1 MKKFLQV
8 LLALLL
14 VVTSITAS
22 FGQEVNIQNGEAT
35 FKLRGGETM
44 TFDNLPA
51 GVNYKVTEDQLPGWV
66 LTSKTG
72 DVGKIQPNKTSV
84 ATFINKYSPNTVS
97 VTIEGKKLLD
107 GKPEGSFKFELLENG
122 EVIDTVDSVGGV
134 ISFNPIVYKSEGQH
148 TYTVKEVDNLDPE
161 IVYDTHTENVTVNVI
176 NENSALKAQV
186 TYDQDGLVF
195 NNERKTGSIK
205 VYKKVVGHD
214 TRENFKFELWD
225 GDKKIDTFTLKGGEY
240 RTITGLDTKKTYKI
254 KEVDI
259 PKCYVSYVYGKK
271 RPEIKKKYQYI
282 KDYEIP
288 GPRAITIPEKLF
300 NKLKNIIIGESQ
312 EKPNEWNI
320 ADVAVPDVDGLDPNI
335 LDYYRKNPAE
345 IEIKPKADITD
356 EIVFIN
362 IFQCGG
368 EINLVLNK
376 ELLGLDLKGG
386 EFQFELAM
394 ELKNDYRAQRLQIKS
409 NNKDGTI
416 IFDPIK
422 ISDLPGF
429 LKDPSQNPNPYVKLY
444 IREVIPENAKVK
456 NEFMETSGHS
466 LDRYEWKRNIIDT
479 FNNKMTFDD
488 QLKSIIIEKKV
499 VDDKPKYEVKYEDRY
514 KSVFPTD
521 PNEQP
526 TAEPVKDDLTFH
538 NKYQGQK
545 LKFKKEVVGTTKDD
559 TFQFVMKV
567 YNENGEEVEMK
578 TEVEH
583 LGKKSIIETNK
594 LFEVDDKG
602 DYIVKS
608 IPENY
613 TVEIAEKE
621 KPGYTID
628 KESSVFKGQVR
639 ADNIPELKIVN
650 KYFQSKSVTFTARKK
665 LHGADLKD
673 YSFEYYLLN
682 EEGSIIDRAVND
694 QNGIIKFSPITYDQN
709 DIGKEFNYQIVEVN
723 NKIDNIVYD
732 TKIYKMKVKIEDS
745 EKGMV
750 LKQTTDIN
758 PIEDPDGQMVFN
770 NYYINLPLTGK
781 GGILLGTVTSSII
794 IAVSLY
800 YWRKKRK
807 DGENN
812 D

>member
-22 FGQEVNIQNGEAT
+22 FGQNVNVQNGEAT
-35 FKLRGGETM
+35 FKLRGGESI

-122 EVIDTVDSVGGV
+122 EVIEIVESQGGV
-134 ISFNPIVYKSEGQH
+134 FSFSPIVYKNEGQH
-148 TYTVKEVDNLDPE
+148 TYTVREVDNLDPE

-176 NENSALKAQV
+176 NENSTLKAQV

-205 VYKKVVGHD
+205 VYKKVVGYD
-214 TRENFKFELWD
+214 TKENFKFELWD
-225 GDKKIDTFTLKGGEY
+225 GDKKVDTFTLKGGEY

-254 KEVDI
+254 KEVDT

-271 RPEIKKKYQYI
+271 RPDIKSRYEYI
-282 KDYEIP
+282 LDAEHP
-288 GPRAITIPEKLF
+288 TTRATTIPERLF
-300 NKLKNIIIGESQ
+300 NKLKNIIIGQPE
-312 EKPNEWNI
+312 ETPELPLDNPNNI
-320 ADVAVPDVDGLDPNI
+320 RQSIGEFDPNI

-345 IEIKPKADITD
+345 IDIKPKADTSTD
-356 EIVFIN
+356 VTFIN
-362 IFQCGG
+362 VYQCGG
-368 EINLVLNK
+368 EINLTLNK
-376 ELLGLDLKGG
+376 ELLGLDLKEGD
-386 EFQFELAM
+386 FQFELTM
-394 ELKNDYRAQRLQIKS
+394 VPSGKYKAQRLQIKS
-409 NNKDGTI
+409 NNKDGSI
-416 IFDPIK
+416 VFDPIK
-422 ISDLPGF
+422 VSDLPGF
-429 LKDPSQNPNPYVKLY
+429 LGTLNGNDNSSVTLYVS
-444 IREVIPENAKVK
+444 EVRPEND
-456 NEFMETSGHS
+456 N
-466 LDRYEWKRNIIDT
+466 
-479 FNNKMTFDD
+479 FNNKMTFDG
-488 QLKSIIIEKKV
+488 QRKVITIEKTI
-499 VDDKPKYEVKYEDRY
+499 VDGKPKYTVNH
-514 KSVFPTD
+514 TG
-521 PNEQP
+521 Q
-526 TAEPVKDDLTFH
+526 DDLTFH

-545 LKFKKEVVGTTKDD
+545 LKFKKEVVGTTKED

-594 LFEVDDKG
+594 PFDVDAKG
-602 DYIVKS
+602 DYIVQS

-621 KPGYTID
+621 KQGYTID

-639 ADNIPELKIVN
+639 ADNVPELKIVN
-650 KYFQSKSVTFTARKK
+650 NYFQSKSITFTARKK

-682 EEGSIIDRAVND
+682 EDGSIIDRAVND
-694 QNGIIKFSPITYDQN
+694 QDGIIKFSPITYNQN

-732 TKIYKMKVKIEDS
+732 TKVYKMKVEVKDS
-745 EKGMV
+745 ENGMI
-750 LKQTTDIN
+750 LKQTSDIN
-758 PIEDPDGQMVFN
+758 MVEDPDGQMVFN
-770 NYYINLPLTGK
+770 NYYMDIPLTGRN
-781 GGILLGTVTSSII
+781 GITIGLAIGSLLVL
-794 IAVSLY
+794 VSLY
-800 YWRKKRK
+800 YLKRRK
-807 DGENN
+807 
-812 D
+812 

>member
-1 MKKFLQV
+1 MKKFLQI

-22 FGQEVNIQNGEAT
+22 FGQEITIQNGEAT

-122 EVIDTVDSVGGV
+122 EVIDTVESQGGV
-134 ISFNPIVYKSEGQH
+134 FSFNPIVYKSEGQH
-148 TYTVKEVDNLDPE
+148 TYTVREVDNLDPE

-176 NENSALKAQV
+176 NENSTLKAQV

-240 RTITGLDTKKTYKI
+240 RTITGLDTRKTYKI

-271 RPEIKKKYQYI
+271 IPEIKTKYEYH
-282 KDYEIP
+282 YEHP
-288 GPRAITIPEKLF
+288 GPSAITIPKRLF
-300 NKLKNIIIGESQ
+300 NRLKNIIIGQPE
-312 EKPNEWNI
+312 ETPELPWDHPDNI
-320 ADVAVPDVDGLDPNI
+320 TNYVYQFDPNI

-345 IEIKPKADITD
+345 IDIKPKADTTTS
-356 EIVFIN
+356 VTFIN
-362 IFQCGG
+362 VFQCGG
-368 EINLVLNK
+368 EVNIALK
-376 ELLGLDLKGG
+376 KDLLGLDLKEGD
-386 EFQFELAM
+386 FQFELVMVPA
-394 ELKNDYRAQRLQIKS
+394 EAYRPQRLQIKS
-409 NNKDGTI
+409 NNKDGSI
-416 IFDPIK
+416 VFDPIK
-422 ISDLPGF
+422 IADLPGF
-429 LKDPSQNPNPYVKLY
+429 LDKFTGNQNSSVTLYVQ
-444 IREVIPENAKVK
+444 EVRPENAKTEYLYSVNVGMGFDK
-456 NEFMETSGHS
+456 H
-466 LDRYEWKRNIIDT
+466 EWKKADVDN
-479 FNNKMTFDD
+479 FNGKMTFDG
-488 QLKSIIIEKKV
+488 QLKRIRIDKTV
-499 VDDKPKYEVKYEDRY
+499 VDGKPKYTVNYLDRE
-514 KSVFPTD
+514 KEIPSTD
-521 PNEQP
+521 PNIPWSTFEN
-526 TAEPVKDDLTFH
+526 VKDDLTFH
-538 NKYQGQK
+538 NKYQGRK
-545 LKFKKEVVGTTKDD
+545 IKFKKEVVGTTKED
-559 TFQFVMKV
+559 TFQFVMKI

-594 LFEVDDKG
+594 PFEVDDKG
-602 DYIVKS
+602 DYIVQS

-639 ADNIPELKIVN
+639 ADNTPELKIVN

-665 LHGADLKD
+665 LHGANLKD

-694 QNGIIKFSPITYDQN
+694 QDGIIKFSPITYDQN

-723 NKIDNIVYD
+723 NKVDNIVYD
-732 TKIYKMKVKIEDS
+732 TKIYKMKVEVKDS
-745 EKGMV
+745 ENGMV
-750 LKQTTDIN
+750 LKQTNDMNLIT
-758 PIEDPDGQMVFN
+758 DPDGQMVFN
-770 NYYINLPLTGK
+770 NYYIDLPLTGQ
-781 GGILLGTVTSSII
+781 GGILLGTVTGSVII
-794 IAVSLY
+794 TISLY
-800 YWRKKRK
+800 YWRKRRK
-807 DGENN
+807 SGENN

>member
-22 FGQEVNIQNGEAT
+22 FGQEVTIQNGEAT
-35 FKLRGGETM
+35 FKLRGGETI
-44 TFDNLPA
+44 TFGNLPA

-122 EVIDTVDSVGGV
+122 EVIDLVESQGGV
-134 ISFNPIVYKSEGQH
+134 FSFSPIVYKSEGQH
-148 TYTVKEVDNLDPE
+148 TYTVREVDNLDPE
-161 IVYDTHTENVTVNVI
+161 IVYDTHTENITVNVI
-176 NENSALKAQV
+176 NENSTLKAQV

-195 NNERKTGSIK
+195 NNKRKTGSIK
-205 VYKKVVGHD
+205 VYKRVVGHD

-259 PKCYVSYVYGKK
+259 PKCYVSYVHGKK
-271 RPEIKKKYQYI
+271 IPEIKTKYEYH
-282 KDYEIP
+282 YEHP
-288 GPRAITIPEKLF
+288 GPSAITIPERLF
-300 NKLKNIIIGESQ
+300 NKLKNIIIGQPE
-312 EKPNEWNI
+312 EIPELPWDHPDNI
-320 ADVAVPDVDGLDPNI
+320 SYQVYQFDPNI

-345 IEIKPKADITD
+345 TDIKPKADTTTN
-356 EIVFIN
+356 VTFVN
-362 IFQCGG
+362 VYQCGG
-368 EINLVLNK
+368 EINLTLNK

-394 ELKNDYRAQRLQIKS
+394 ELKGNYKAQRLQVKS
-409 NNKDGTI
+409 NNKDGSI
-416 IFDPIK
+416 VFDPIK
-422 ISDLPGF
+422 IADLPGF
-429 LKDPSQNPNPYVKLY
+429 LDNFNGNDTSRVILYVS
-444 IREVIPENAKVK
+444 EVRPEND
-456 NEFMETSGHS
+456 N
-466 LDRYEWKRNIIDT
+466 
-479 FNNKMTFDD
+479 FNNKMTFDG
-488 QLKSIIIEKKV
+488 QRKVITIEKTI
-499 VDDKPKYEVKYEDRY
+499 VDGKPKYTVNH
-514 KSVFPTD
+514 TG
-521 PNEQP
+521 Q
-526 TAEPVKDDLTFH
+526 DDLTFH

-545 LKFKKEVVGTTKDD
+545 LKFKKEVVGTTKED

-594 LFEVDDKG
+594 PFDVDAKG
-602 DYIVKS
+602 DYIVQS

-621 KPGYTID
+621 KQGYTID
-628 KESSVFKGQVR
+628 KENSVFKGQVR
-639 ADNIPELKIVN
+639 ADNVPELKIVN
-650 KYFQSKSVTFTARKK
+650 NYFQSKSITFTARKK
-665 LHGADLKD
+665 LHGANLED

-682 EEGSIIDRAVND
+682 EDGSIIDRAVND
-694 QNGIIKFSPITYDQN
+694 KDGIIKFSPITYNQN

-723 NKIDNIVYD
+723 NKIENIVYD
-732 TKIYKMKVKIEDS
+732 TKVYKMKVEVKDS
-745 EKGMV
+745 ENGMI
-750 LKQTTDIN
+750 LKQTSDIN
-758 PIEDPDGQMVFN
+758 MVEDPDGQMVFN
-770 NYYINLPLTGK
+770 NYYMDIPLTGRN
-781 GGILLGTVTSSII
+781 GITIGLAIGSLLVLVSI
-794 IAVSLY
+794 Y
-800 YWRKKRK
+800 YLKRRK
-807 DGENN
+807 
-812 D
+812 

>member
-22 FGQEVNIQNGEAT
+22 FGQEINIQNGEAT

-72 DVGKIQPNKTSV
+72 DVGKIQPNKTSI

-122 EVIDTVDSVGGV
+122 EVIDKVESQGGV
-134 ISFNPIVYKSEGQH
+134 FSFNPIVYQSEGNH
-148 TYTVKEVDNLDPE
+148 TYTVREVDNLDPE
-161 IVYDTHTENVTVNVI
+161 IVYDTHTENVTVNVV
-176 NENSALKAQV
+176 NENSVLKAQV

-195 NNERKTGSIK
+195 NNQRKTGSIK
-205 VYKKVVGHD
+205 VYKRVVGYN
-214 TRENFKFELWD
+214 TGENFKFELWD
-225 GDKKIDTFTLKGGEY
+225 GDNKIDTFTLKGGEY

-259 PKCYVSYVYGKK
+259 PKCYVSYVYGKG
-271 RPEIKKKYQYI
+271 RPDIKSRYEYI
-282 KDYEIP
+282 SNAEHPIS
-288 GPRAITIPEKLF
+288 RAATIPEKLI
-300 NKLKNIIIGESQ
+300 NKLKNIIIGQPE
-312 EKPNEWNI
+312 ETPELPLDNPNNI
-320 ADVAVPDVDGLDPNI
+320 RQSIGEFDPNI

-345 IEIKPKADITD
+345 IDIKPKADTSTD
-356 EIVFIN
+356 VTFIN
-362 IFQCGG
+362 VYQCGG
-368 EINLVLNK
+368 EINLTLNK

-394 ELKNDYRAQRLQIKS
+394 ELKGDYKAQRLQVKS
-409 NNKDGTI
+409 NNKDGSI
-416 IFDPIK
+416 VFDPIK
-422 ISDLPGF
+422 IADLPGF
-429 LKDPSQNPNPYVKLY
+429 LDNFNGNDNSNVTLYVS
-444 IREVIPENAKVK
+444 EVRPEND
-456 NEFMETSGHS
+456 N
-466 LDRYEWKRNIIDT
+466 
-479 FNNKMTFDD
+479 FNNKMTFDG
-488 QLKSIIIEKKV
+488 QRKVITIEKTI
-499 VDDKPKYEVKYEDRY
+499 VDGKPKYTVNH
-514 KSVFPTD
+514 TG
-521 PNEQP
+521 Q
-526 TAEPVKDDLTFH
+526 DDLTFH

-545 LKFKKEVVGTTKDD
+545 LKFKKEVVGTTKED

-594 LFEVDDKG
+594 PFNVDAKG
-602 DYIVKS
+602 DYIVQS

-621 KPGYTID
+621 KQGYTID
-628 KESSVFKGQVR
+628 KENSVFKGQVR
-639 ADNIPELKIVN
+639 ADNVPELKIVN
-650 KYFQSKSVTFTARKK
+650 NYFQSKSITFTARKK

-682 EEGSIIDRAVND
+682 EDGSIIDRAVND
-694 QNGIIKFSPITYDQN
+694 KDGIIKFSPITYNQN

-732 TKIYKMKVKIEDS
+732 TKVYKMKVEVKDS
-745 EKGMV
+745 ENGMI
-750 LKQTTDIN
+750 LKQTSDIN
-758 PIEDPDGQMVFN
+758 MVEDPDGQMVFN
-770 NYYINLPLTGK
+770 NYYMDIPLTGRN
-781 GGILLGTVTSSII
+781 GIAIGLAIGSLLVL
-794 IAVSLY
+794 VSLY
-800 YWRKKRK
+800 YLKRRK
-807 DGENN
+807 
-812 D
+812 

>member
-22 FGQEVNIQNGEAT
+22 FGQNVNIQNGEAT
-35 FKLRGGETM
+35 FKLRGGESI

-122 EVIDTVDSVGGV
+122 EVIDKVESQGGAF
-134 ISFNPIVYKSEGQH
+134 SFSPIVYKSEGQH
-148 TYTVKEVDNLDPE
+148 TYTVREVDNLDPE
-161 IVYDTHTENVTVNVI
+161 IVYDTHIENVTVNVI
-176 NENSALKAQV
+176 NENSTLKAQV

-205 VYKKVVGHD
+205 VYKRVVGYN
-214 TRENFKFELWD
+214 TGENFKFELWD
-225 GDKKIDTFTLKGGEY
+225 GDKKVDTFTLKGGEY

-259 PKCYVSYVYGKK
+259 PKCYASYVYGKG
-271 RPEIKKKYQYI
+271 RPDIKSRYEYI
-282 KDYEIP
+282 LDAEHP
-288 GPRAITIPEKLF
+288 TTRAATIPERLF
-300 NKLKNIIIGESQ
+300 NKLKNIIIGQPE
-312 EKPNEWNI
+312 ETPELPLDNPNNI
-320 ADVAVPDVDGLDPNI
+320 RQSVSEFDPNI

-345 IEIKPKADITD
+345 IDIKPKADTSTD
-356 EIVFIN
+356 VTFIN
-362 IFQCGG
+362 VYQCGG
-368 EINLVLNK
+368 EINLTLNK

-394 ELKNDYRAQRLQIKS
+394 ELKGNYKAQRLQVKS
-409 NNKDGTI
+409 NNKDGSI
-416 IFDPIK
+416 VFDPIK
-422 ISDLPGF
+422 IADLPGF
-429 LKDPSQNPNPYVKLY
+429 LDNFNGNDTSRVILYVS
-444 IREVIPENAKVK
+444 EVRPEND
-456 NEFMETSGHS
+456 N
-466 LDRYEWKRNIIDT
+466 
-479 FNNKMTFDD
+479 FNNKMTFDG
-488 QLKSIIIEKKV
+488 QRKVITIEKTIA
-499 VDDKPKYEVKYEDRY
+499 DGKPKYTVNH
-514 KSVFPTD
+514 TG
-521 PNEQP
+521 Q
-526 TAEPVKDDLTFH
+526 DDLTFH

-545 LKFKKEVVGTTKDD
+545 LKFKKEVVGTTKED

-567 YNENGEEVEMK
+567 YNEKGEEVEMK

-594 LFEVDDKG
+594 PFDVDAKG
-602 DYIVKS
+602 DYIVQS

-621 KPGYTID
+621 KQGYTID
-628 KESSVFKGQVR
+628 KENSVFKGQVR
-639 ADNIPELKIVN
+639 ADNVPELKIVN
-650 KYFQSKSVTFTARKK
+650 NYFQSKSITFTARKK
-665 LHGADLKD
+665 LHGANLED

-682 EEGSIIDRAVND
+682 EDGSIIDRAVND
-694 QNGIIKFSPITYDQN
+694 KDGIIKFSPITYNQN

-723 NKIDNIVYD
+723 NKIENIVYD
-732 TKIYKMKVKIEDS
+732 TKVYKMKVEVKDS
-745 EKGMV
+745 ENGMI
-750 LKQTTDIN
+750 LKQTSDIN
-758 PIEDPDGQMVFN
+758 MVEDPDGQMVFN
-770 NYYINLPLTGK
+770 NYYMDIPLTGRN
-781 GGILLGTVTSSII
+781 GITIGLAIGSLLVLVSI
-794 IAVSLY
+794 Y
-800 YWRKKRK
+800 YLKRRK
-807 DGENN
+807 
-812 D
+812 

>member
-35 FKLRGGETM
+35 FKLRGGETI

-72 DVGKIQPNKTSV
+72 DVGKIQPNKTSI

-122 EVIDTVDSVGGV
+122 EVIDTVESQGGAF
-134 ISFNPIVYKSEGQH
+134 SFSPIVYKNEGRH
-148 TYTVKEVDNLDPE
+148 TYTVREVDNLDPE
-161 IVYDTHTENVTVNVI
+161 IVYDTHTENVTVNVV
-176 NENSALKAQV
+176 NENSTLKAQV

-205 VYKKVVGHD
+205 VYKRVVGHD

-225 GDKKIDTFTLKGGEY
+225 GDKKVDTFTLKGGEY

-259 PKCYVSYVYGKK
+259 PKCYVSYVYGKG
-271 RPEIKKKYQYI
+271 RPDIKSRYEYI
-282 KDYEIP
+282 LDAEHP
-288 GPRAITIPEKLF
+288 TTRAATIPERLF
-300 NKLKNIIIGESQ
+300 NKLKNIIIGQPE
-312 EKPNEWNI
+312 ETPELPLDNPNNI
-320 ADVAVPDVDGLDPNI
+320 RQSVSEFDPNI

-345 IEIKPKADITD
+345 IDIKPKADTSTD
-356 EIVFIN
+356 VTFIN
-362 IFQCGG
+362 VYQCGG
-368 EINLVLNK
+368 EINLTLNK

-394 ELKNDYRAQRLQIKS
+394 KLKGNYKAQRLQVKS
-409 NNKDGTI
+409 NNKDGSI
-416 IFDPIK
+416 VFNPIK
-422 ISDLPGF
+422 IADLPGF
-429 LKDPSQNPNPYVKLY
+429 LDNFNGNDTSRVILYVS
-444 IREVIPENAKVK
+444 EVRPEND
-456 NEFMETSGHS
+456 N
-466 LDRYEWKRNIIDT
+466 
-479 FNNKMTFDD
+479 FNNKMTFDG
-488 QLKSIIIEKKV
+488 QRKVITIEKTI
-499 VDDKPKYEVKYEDRY
+499 VDGKPKYTVNH
-514 KSVFPTD
+514 TG
-521 PNEQP
+521 Q
-526 TAEPVKDDLTFH
+526 DDLTFH
-538 NKYQGQK
+538 NRYQGQK
-545 LKFKKEVVGTTKDD
+545 LKFKKEVVGTTKED

-594 LFEVDDKG
+594 PFDVDAKG
-602 DYIVKS
+602 DYIVQS

-621 KPGYTID
+621 KQGYTID
-628 KESSVFKGQVR
+628 KENSVFKGQVR
-639 ADNIPELKIVN
+639 ADNVPELKIVN
-650 KYFQSKSVTFTARKK
+650 NYFQSKSITFTARKK
-665 LHGADLKD
+665 LHGANLED

-682 EEGSIIDRAVND
+682 EDGSIIDRAVND
-694 QNGIIKFSPITYDQN
+694 KDGIIKFSPITYNQN

-723 NKIDNIVYD
+723 NKIENIVYD
-732 TKIYKMKVKIEDS
+732 TKVYKMKVEVKDS
-745 EKGMV
+745 ENGMI
-750 LKQTTDIN
+750 LKQTSDIN
-758 PIEDPDGQMVFN
+758 MVEDPDGQMVFN
-770 NYYINLPLTGK
+770 NYCMDIPLTGRN
-781 GGILLGTVTSSII
+781 GITIGLAIGSLLVLVSI
-794 IAVSLY
+794 Y
-800 YWRKKRK
+800 YLKRRK
-807 DGENN
+807 
-812 D
+812 

>member
-22 FGQEVNIQNGEAT
+22 FGQEVTIQNGEAT

-122 EVIDTVDSVGGV
+122 EVIDIVESQGGAF
-134 ISFNPIVYKSEGQH
+134 SFSPIVYKNEGRH

-161 IVYDTHTENVTVNVI
+161 IVYDTHTENITVNVV

-225 GDKKIDTFTLKGGEY
+225 GDKKVDTFTLKGGEY

-254 KEVDI
+254 KEVDT

-271 RPEIKKKYQYI
+271 RPDIKSRYEYI
-282 KDYEIP
+282 LDAEHP
-288 GPRAITIPEKLF
+288 TTRAATIPERLF
-300 NKLKNIIIGESQ
+300 NKLKNIIIGQPE
-312 EKPNEWNI
+312 ETPELPLDNPNNI
-320 ADVAVPDVDGLDPNI
+320 RQSIGEFDPNI

-345 IEIKPKADITD
+345 IDIKPKADTSTD
-356 EIVFIN
+356 VTFIN
-362 IFQCGG
+362 VYQCGG
-368 EINLVLNK
+368 EINLTLNK
-376 ELLGLDLKGG
+376 ELLGLDLKEGD
-386 EFQFELAM
+386 FQFELTM
-394 ELKNDYRAQRLQIKS
+394 VPSGKYKAQRLQIKS
-409 NNKDGTI
+409 NNKDGSI
-416 IFDPIK
+416 VFDPIK
-422 ISDLPGF
+422 VSDLPGF
-429 LKDPSQNPNPYVKLY
+429 LGTLNGNDNSSVTLYVS
-444 IREVIPENAKVK
+444 EVRPEND
-456 NEFMETSGHS
+456 N
-466 LDRYEWKRNIIDT
+466 
-479 FNNKMTFDD
+479 FNNKMTFDG
-488 QLKSIIIEKKV
+488 QRKVITIEKTI
-499 VDDKPKYEVKYEDRY
+499 VDGKPKYTVNH
-514 KSVFPTD
+514 TG
-521 PNEQP
+521 Q
-526 TAEPVKDDLTFH
+526 DDLTFH

-545 LKFKKEVVGTTKDD
+545 LKFKKEVVGTTKED

-594 LFEVDDKG
+594 PFDVDAKG
-602 DYIVKS
+602 DYIVQS

-621 KPGYTID
+621 KQGYTID

-639 ADNIPELKIVN
+639 ADNVPELKIVN
-650 KYFQSKSVTFTARKK
+650 NYFQSKSITFTARKK

-682 EEGSIIDRAVND
+682 EDGSIIDRAVND
-694 QNGIIKFSPITYDQN
+694 QDGIIKFSPITYNQN

-732 TKIYKMKVKIEDS
+732 TKVYKMKVEVKDS
-745 EKGMV
+745 ENGMI
-750 LKQTTDIN
+750 LKQTSDIN
-758 PIEDPDGQMVFN
+758 MVEDPDGQMVFN
-770 NYYINLPLTGK
+770 NYYMDIPLTGRN
-781 GGILLGTVTSSII
+781 GITIGLAIGSLLVL
-794 IAVSLY
+794 VSLY
-800 YWRKKRK
+800 YLKRRK
-807 DGENN
+807 
-812 D
+812 

>member
-22 FGQEVNIQNGEAT
+22 FGQEVTIQNGEAT

-72 DVGKIQPNKTSV
+72 DVGKIQPNKTSI

-122 EVIDTVDSVGGV
+122 EVIEIVESQGGV
-134 ISFNPIVYKSEGQH
+134 FSFSPILYKSEGQH
-148 TYTVKEVDNLDPE
+148 TYTVREVDNLDPE
-161 IVYDTHTENVTVNVI
+161 IVYDTHTENVTVNVV
-176 NENSALKAQV
+176 NENSILKAQV

-214 TRENFKFELWD
+214 TKENFKFELWD
-225 GDKKIDTFTLKGGEY
+225 GDKKIDTFTLKGNEY

-271 RPEIKKKYQYI
+271 RPDIKSRYEYI
-282 KDYEIP
+282 LDAEHP
-288 GPRAITIPEKLF
+288 TTRAATIPERLF
-300 NKLKNIIIGESQ
+300 NKLKNIIIGQPE
-312 EKPNEWNI
+312 ETPELPLDNPNNI
-320 ADVAVPDVDGLDPNI
+320 RQSIGEFDPNI

-345 IEIKPKADITD
+345 IDIKPKADTSTD
-356 EIVFIN
+356 VTFIN
-362 IFQCGG
+362 VYQCGG
-368 EINLVLNK
+368 EINLTLNK
-376 ELLGLDLKGG
+376 ELLGLDLKEGD
-386 EFQFELAM
+386 FQFELTM
-394 ELKNDYRAQRLQIKS
+394 VPSGKYKAQRLQIKS
-409 NNKDGTI
+409 NNKDGSI
-416 IFDPIK
+416 VFDPIK
-422 ISDLPGF
+422 VSDLPCF
-429 LKDPSQNPNPYVKLY
+429 LGTLNGNNNSSVTLYVS
-444 IREVIPENAKVK
+444 EVRPEND
-456 NEFMETSGHS
+456 N
-466 LDRYEWKRNIIDT
+466 
-479 FNNKMTFDD
+479 FNNKMTFDG
-488 QLKSIIIEKKV
+488 QRKVITIEKTI
-499 VDDKPKYEVKYEDRY
+499 VDGKPKYTVNH
-514 KSVFPTD
+514 TG
-521 PNEQP
+521 Q
-526 TAEPVKDDLTFH
+526 DDLTFH

-545 LKFKKEVVGTTKDD
+545 LKFKKEVVGTTKKD

-594 LFEVDDKG
+594 PFDVDAKG
-602 DYIVKS
+602 DYIVQS

-621 KPGYTID
+621 KQGYTID
-628 KESSVFKGQVR
+628 KENSVFKGQVR
-639 ADNIPELKIVN
+639 ADNVPELKIVN
-650 KYFQSKSVTFTARKK
+650 KYFQSKSITFTARKK

-682 EEGSIIDRAVND
+682 EDGSIIDRAVND
-694 QNGIIKFSPITYDQN
+694 KDGIIKFSPITYNQN

-732 TKIYKMKVKIEDS
+732 TKVYKMKVEVKDS
-745 EKGMV
+745 ENGMI
-750 LKQTTDIN
+750 LKQTSDIN
-758 PIEDPDGQMVFN
+758 MVEDPDGQMVFN
-770 NYYINLPLTGK
+770 NYYMDIPLTGRN
-781 GGILLGTVTSSII
+781 GITIGLAIGSLLVL
-794 IAVSLY
+794 VSLY
-800 YWRKKRK
+800 YLKRRK
-807 DGENN
+807 
-812 D
+812 

>member
-22 FGQEVNIQNGEAT
+22 FGQNVNVQNGEAT
-35 FKLRGGETM
+35 FKLRGGESI

-122 EVIDTVDSVGGV
+122 EVIEIVESQGGV
-134 ISFNPIVYKSEGQH
+134 FSFSPIVYKNEGQH
-148 TYTVKEVDNLDPE
+148 TYTVREVDNLDPE

-176 NENSALKAQV
+176 NENSTLKAQV

-205 VYKKVVGHD
+205 VYKKVVGYD
-214 TRENFKFELWD
+214 TKENFKFELWD
-225 GDKKIDTFTLKGGEY
+225 GDKKVDTFTLKGGEY

-271 RPEIKKKYQYI
+271 RPDIKSRYEYI
-282 KDYEIP
+282 LDAEHP
-288 GPRAITIPEKLF
+288 TTRAATIPERLF
-300 NKLKNIIIGESQ
+300 NKLKNIIIGQPEETPELPLDNPS
-312 EKPNEWNI
+312 NI
-320 ADVAVPDVDGLDPNI
+320 RQSIGEFDPNI

-345 IEIKPKADITD
+345 IDIKPKADTSTD
-356 EIVFIN
+356 VTFIN
-362 IFQCGG
+362 VYQCGG
-368 EINLVLNK
+368 EINLTLNK
-376 ELLGLDLKGG
+376 ELLGLDLKEGD
-386 EFQFELAM
+386 FQFELTM
-394 ELKNDYRAQRLQIKS
+394 VPSGKYKAQRLQIKS
-409 NNKDGTI
+409 NNKDGSI
-416 IFDPIK
+416 VFDPIK
-422 ISDLPGF
+422 VSDLPGF
-429 LKDPSQNPNPYVKLY
+429 LGTLNGNDNSSVTLYVS
-444 IREVIPENAKVK
+444 EVRPEND
-456 NEFMETSGHS
+456 N
-466 LDRYEWKRNIIDT
+466 
-479 FNNKMTFDD
+479 FNNKMTFDG
-488 QLKSIIIEKKV
+488 QRKAITIEKTI
-499 VDDKPKYEVKYEDRY
+499 VDGKPKYTVNHT
-514 KSVFPTD
+514 S
-521 PNEQP
+521 Q
-526 TAEPVKDDLTFH
+526 DDLTFH

-545 LKFKKEVVGTTKDD
+545 LKFKKEVVGTTKED

-594 LFEVDDKG
+594 PFDVDTKG
-602 DYIVKS
+602 DYIVQS

-621 KPGYTID
+621 KQGYTID

-682 EEGSIIDRAVND
+682 EDGSIIDRAVND
-694 QNGIIKFSPITYDQN
+694 QDGIIKFSPITYNQN

-732 TKIYKMKVKIEDS
+732 TKVYKMKVEVKDS
-745 EKGMV
+745 ENGMI
-750 LKQTTDIN
+750 LKQTSDIN
-758 PIEDPDGQMVFN
+758 IVEDPDGQMLFN
-770 NYYINLPLTGK
+770 NYYMDIPLTGRN
-781 GGILLGTVTSSII
+781 GITIGLAIGSLLVL
-794 IAVSLY
+794 VSLY
-800 YWRKKRK
+800 YLKRRK
-807 DGENN
+807 
-812 D
+812 

>member
-8 LLALLL
+8 LLTLLL

-22 FGQEVNIQNGEAT
+22 FGQEVTIQNGEAT

-51 GVNYKVTEDQLPGWV
+51 GVNYKVTEDQLPGWT

-122 EVIDTVDSVGGV
+122 EVIDLVESQGGV
-134 ISFNPIVYKSEGQH
+134 FSFSPIVYKSEGQH
-148 TYTVKEVDNLDPE
+148 TYTVREVDNLDPE

-176 NENSALKAQV
+176 NENSTLKAQV

-195 NNERKTGSIK
+195 NNERKTGIIK
-205 VYKKVVGHD
+205 VYKRVVGYN
-214 TRENFKFELWD
+214 TGENFKFELWD
-225 GDKKIDTFTLKGGEY
+225 GDKKVDTFTLKGGEY

-271 RPEIKKKYQYI
+271 RPDIKSRYEYI
-282 KDYEIP
+282 SNAEHP
-288 GPRAITIPEKLF
+288 TSRAATIPEKLF
-300 NKLKNIIIGESQ
+300 NKLKNIIIGQPE
-312 EKPNEWNI
+312 ETPELPLDNPNNI
-320 ADVAVPDVDGLDPNI
+320 RQSIGEFDPNI

-345 IEIKPKADITD
+345 IDIKPKDDTSTD
-356 EIVFIN
+356 VTFIN
-362 IFQCGG
+362 VYQCGG
-368 EINLVLNK
+368 EINLTLNK

-394 ELKNDYRAQRLQIKS
+394 ELKGDYKAQRLQVKS
-409 NNKDGTI
+409 NNKDGSI
-416 IFDPIK
+416 VFDPIK
-422 ISDLPGF
+422 IADLPGF
-429 LKDPSQNPNPYVKLY
+429 LDNFNGNDNSNVTLYVS
-444 IREVIPENAKVK
+444 EVRPEND
-456 NEFMETSGHS
+456 N
-466 LDRYEWKRNIIDT
+466 
-479 FNNKMTFDD
+479 FNNKMTFDG
-488 QLKSIIIEKKV
+488 QRKVITIEKTI
-499 VDDKPKYEVKYEDRY
+499 VDGKPKYTVNH
-514 KSVFPTD
+514 TG
-521 PNEQP
+521 Q
-526 TAEPVKDDLTFH
+526 DDLTFH
-538 NKYQGQK
+538 NRYQGQK
-545 LKFKKEVVGTTKDD
+545 LKFKKEVVGTTKED

-594 LFEVDDKG
+594 PFDVDAKG
-602 DYIVKS
+602 DYIVQS

-621 KPGYTID
+621 KQGYTID

-650 KYFQSKSVTFTARKK
+650 NYFQSKSITFSARKK

-682 EEGSIIDRAVND
+682 EDGSIIDRAVND
-694 QNGIIKFSPITYDQN
+694 KDGIIKFSPITYNQN

-732 TKIYKMKVKIEDS
+732 TKVYKMKVEVKDS
-745 EKGMV
+745 ENGMI

-758 PIEDPDGQMVFN
+758 PIEDLDGQMVFN

-781 GGILLGTVTSSII
+781 GGILLGTVTGCII

-800 YWRKKRK
+800 YWRKRRK
-807 DGENN
+807 GGENN

>member
-148 TYTVKEVDNLDPE
+148 TYTVREVDNLDPE

-176 NENSALKAQV
+176 NENSTLKAQV

-225 GDKKIDTFTLKGGEY
+225 GDKKIDTFTLKGDEY

-259 PKCYVSYVYGKK
+259 PKCYVSYVHGKK
-271 RPEIKKKYQYI
+271 IPEIKTR
-282 KDYEIP
+282 YEYHYEHP
-288 GPRAITIPEKLF
+288 GPSAITIPERLF
-300 NKLKNIIIGESQ
+300 NRLKNIIIGQPE
-312 EKPNEWNI
+312 ETPELPWDHPDNI
-320 ADVAVPDVDGLDPNI
+320 INYVYQFDPNI

-345 IEIKPKADITD
+345 IDIKPKADTTTSIT
-356 EIVFIN
+356 FIN
-362 IFQCGG
+362 VFQCGG
-368 EINLVLNK
+368 EVNIALK
-376 ELLGLDLKGG
+376 KDLLGLDLKEGD
-386 EFQFELAM
+386 FQFELVMVPA
-394 ELKNDYRAQRLQIKS
+394 EAYRPQRLQIKS
-409 NNKDGTI
+409 NNKDGSI
-416 IFDPIK
+416 VFDPIK
-422 ISDLPGF
+422 IADLPGF
-429 LKDPSQNPNPYVKLY
+429 LDKFTGNQNSSVTLYVQ
-444 IREVIPENAKVK
+444 EVIPENAKTEYLYSVNVGMGFDK
-456 NEFMETSGHS
+456 HK
-466 LDRYEWKRNIIDT
+466 WKKADVDN
-479 FNNKMTFDD
+479 FNGKMTFDG
-488 QLKSIIIEKKV
+488 QTKIIRIDKTI
-499 VDDKPKYEVKYEDRY
+499 VDGKPKYTVNYLDRE
-514 KSVFPTD
+514 KEIPSTD
-521 PNEQP
+521 PNIP
-526 TAEPVKDDLTFH
+526 WSTYEPVKDDLTFH

-545 LKFKKEVVGTTKDD
+545 LKFKKEVVGTTKED

-583 LGKKSIIETNK
+583 LNKKFIIETNK
-594 LFEVDDKG
+594 LFDVDTKG
-602 DYIVKS
+602 DYIVQS

-628 KESSVFKGQVR
+628 KEGSVFKGQVR
-639 ADNIPELKIVN
+639 SDNVPELKIVN

-665 LHGADLKD
+665 LHGADLKN

-694 QNGIIKFSPITYDQN
+694 QDGIIKFSPITYDQN

-723 NKIDNIVYD
+723 NKVDNIVYD
-732 TKIYKMKVKIEDS
+732 TKVYKMKVEVKDS
-745 EKGMV
+745 ENGIV
-750 LKQTTDIN
+750 LKQTNDMNLIT
-758 PIEDPDGQMVFN
+758 DPDGQMIFN
-770 NYYINLPLTGK
+770 NYYINLPLTGQ
-781 GGILLGTVTSSII
+781 GGILLGSVTGSVII
-794 IAVSLY
+794 TVSLY
-800 YWRKKRK
+800 YWRKRRK
-807 DGENN
+807 SGENN

>member
-148 TYTVKEVDNLDPE
+148 TYTVREVDNLDPE

-176 NENSALKAQV
+176 NENSNLKAQV

-205 VYKKVVGHD
+205 IYKRVVGHD

-240 RTITGLDTKKTYKI
+240 RTITGLDTNKTYKI

-259 PKCYVSYVYGKK
+259 PKCYVSYVHGKK
-271 RPEIKKKYQYI
+271 IPEIKTR
-282 KDYEIP
+282 YEYHYEPP
-288 GPRAITIPEKLF
+288 GPMAITIPERLF
-300 NKLKNIIIGESQ
+300 NRLKNIIIGQPEETPELSWDH
-312 EKPNEWNI
+312 PNNI
-320 ADVAVPDVDGLDPNI
+320 INYAYQFDPNI

-345 IEIKPKADITD
+345 IDIKPKADTTTSIT
-356 EIVFIN
+356 FIN
-362 IFQCGG
+362 VFQCGG
-368 EINLVLNK
+368 EVNIALK
-376 ELLGLDLKGG
+376 KDLLGRDLKEGD
-386 EFQFELAM
+386 FQFELVMVPA
-394 ELKNDYRAQRLQIKS
+394 EAYRPQRLQIKS
-409 NNKDGTI
+409 NNKDGSI
-416 IFDPIK
+416 VFDPIK
-422 ISDLPGF
+422 IADLPGF
-429 LKDPSQNPNPYVKLY
+429 LDNFTRNQNSSVTLYVQ
-444 IREVIPENAKVK
+444 EVIPENAKKEYLYSVNVGLGFDK
-456 NEFMETSGHS
+456 HK
-466 LDRYEWKRNIIDT
+466 WKKADT
-479 FNNKMTFDD
+479 DNFNGKMTFDG
-488 QLKSIIIEKKV
+488 QLKTIRIDKTI
-499 VDDKPKYEVKYEDRY
+499 VDGKPKYTVNYLDRE
-514 KSVFPTD
+514 KEIPSTD
-521 PNEQP
+521 PNIP
-526 TAEPVKDDLTFH
+526 WSTYEPVKDDLTFH

-545 LKFKKEVVGTTKDD
+545 LKFKKEVVGTTKKD

-602 DYIVKS
+602 DYIVQS

-639 ADNIPELKIVN
+639 ADNVPELKIVN

-665 LHGADLKD
+665 LHGANLKD

-682 EEGSIIDRAVND
+682 EDGSIIDRAVND
-694 QNGIIKFSPITYDQN
+694 QDGIIKFSPITYDQN
-709 DIGKEFNYQIVEVN
+709 DIGKEFNYQIVEIN
-723 NKIDNIVYD
+723 NKVDNIVYD
-732 TKIYKMKVKIEDS
+732 TKIYKMKVEVKDS
-745 EKGMV
+745 ENGMV
-750 LKQTTDIN
+750 LKQTNDMNLIT
-758 PIEDPDGQMVFN
+758 DPDGQMVFN
-770 NYYINLPLTGK
+770 NYYINLPLTGQ
-781 GGILLGTVTSSII
+781 GGILLGTIAGSVII
-794 IAVSLY
+794 TISLY
-800 YWRKKRK
+800 YWRKRRK
-807 DGENN
+807 SGENN

>member
-1 MKKFLQV
+1 MKKLLQV

-22 FGQEVNIQNGEAT
+22 FGQEVTIQNGEAT

-148 TYTVKEVDNLDPE
+148 TYTVREVDNLDPE

-176 NENSALKAQV
+176 NENSTLKAQV

-240 RTITGLDTKKTYKI
+240 RTITGLDTNKTYKI

-259 PKCYVSYVYGKK
+259 PKCYVSYVHGKK
-271 RPEIKKKYQYI
+271 IPEIKTKYEYH
-282 KDYEIP
+282 YEHP
-288 GPRAITIPEKLF
+288 GPSAITIPERLF
-300 NKLKNIIIGESQ
+300 NRLKNIIIGQPE
-312 EKPNEWNI
+312 ETPELPWDHPDNI
-320 ADVAVPDVDGLDPNI
+320 INYVYQFDPNI

-345 IEIKPKADITD
+345 IDIKPKADTTTS
-356 EIVFIN
+356 VTFIN
-362 IFQCGG
+362 VFQCGG
-368 EINLVLNK
+368 EINIALK
-376 ELLGLDLKGG
+376 KDLLGRDLKEGD
-386 EFQFELAM
+386 FQFELVMVPA
-394 ELKNDYRAQRLQIKS
+394 EAYRPQRLQIKS
-409 NNKDGTI
+409 NNKDGSI
-416 IFDPIK
+416 VFDPIK
-422 ISDLPGF
+422 IADLPGF
-429 LKDPSQNPNPYVKLY
+429 LDKFTGNQNSSVTLYVQ
-444 IREVIPENAKVK
+444 EVIPENAKTEYLYSVNVGMGFDK
-456 NEFMETSGHS
+456 HK
-466 LDRYEWKRNIIDT
+466 WKKANVDN
-479 FNNKMTFDD
+479 FNGKMTFDGQTKMIRID
-488 QLKSIIIEKKV
+488 KTT
-499 VDDKPKYEVKYEDRY
+499 VDGKPKYTVNYLDRE
-514 KSVFPTD
+514 KEIPSTD
-521 PNEQP
+521 PNIP
-526 TAEPVKDDLTFH
+526 WSTYEPVKDDLTFH

-545 LKFKKEVVGTTKDD
+545 LKFKKEVVGTTKED
-559 TFQFVMKV
+559 TFHFVMKV
-567 YNENGEEVEMK
+567 YNENGEEVDMK

-594 LFEVDDKG
+594 VFDVDDKG
-602 DYIVKS
+602 DYIIQS

-628 KESSVFKGQVR
+628 KENSVFKGQVR
-639 ADNIPELKIVN
+639 ADNVPELKIVN

-694 QNGIIKFSPITYDQN
+694 QDGIIKFSPITYDQN

-723 NKIDNIVYD
+723 NKVDNIVYD
-732 TKIYKMKVKIEDS
+732 TKVYKMKVEVKDS
-745 EKGMV
+745 ENGMI
-750 LKQTTDIN
+750 LKQTNDMNLIT
-758 PIEDPDGQMVFN
+758 DPDGQMVFN
-770 NYYINLPLTGK
+770 NYYIDLPLTGQ
-781 GGILLGTVTSSII
+781 GGILLGTVAGSVII
-794 IAVSLY
+794 TISLY
-800 YWRKKRK
+800 YWRKRRK
-807 DGENN
+807 SGENN

>member
-22 FGQEVNIQNGEAT
+22 FGQEVTIQNGEAT
-35 FKLRGGETM
+35 FKLRGGETI

-97 VTIEGKKLLD
+97 ITIEGKKLLD

-122 EVIDTVDSVGGV
+122 EVIDKVESQGGV
-134 ISFNPIVYKSEGQH
+134 FSFNPILYKSEGQH
-148 TYTVKEVDNLDPE
+148 TYTVREVDNLDPE

-176 NENSALKAQV
+176 NENSTLKAQV

-205 VYKKVVGHD
+205 VYKRVVGYN
-214 TRENFKFELWD
+214 TGENFKFELWD
-225 GDKKIDTFTLKGGEY
+225 GDKKVDTFTLKGGEY

-259 PKCYVSYVYGKK
+259 PKCYVSYVYGKG
-271 RPEIKKKYQYI
+271 RPDIKSRYEYI
-282 KDYEIP
+282 SNAEHP
-288 GPRAITIPEKLF
+288 TSRAATIPEKLF
-300 NKLKNIIIGESQ
+300 NKLKNIIIGQPE
-312 EKPNEWNI
+312 ETPELPLDNPNNI
-320 ADVAVPDVDGLDPNI
+320 RQSIGEFDPNI

-345 IEIKPKADITD
+345 IDIKPKADTSTD
-356 EIVFIN
+356 VTFIN
-362 IFQCGG
+362 VYQCGG
-368 EINLVLNK
+368 EINLTLNK
-376 ELLGLDLKGG
+376 ELLGLDLKEGD
-386 EFQFELAM
+386 FQFELTM
-394 ELKNDYRAQRLQIKS
+394 VPSGKYKAQRLQIKS
-409 NNKDGTI
+409 NNKDGSI
-416 IFDPIK
+416 VFDPIK
-422 ISDLPGF
+422 VSDLPGF
-429 LKDPSQNPNPYVKLY
+429 LGTLNGNDNSSVTLYVS
-444 IREVIPENAKVK
+444 EVRPEND
-456 NEFMETSGHS
+456 N
-466 LDRYEWKRNIIDT
+466 
-479 FNNKMTFDD
+479 FNNKMTFDG
-488 QLKSIIIEKKV
+488 QRKVITIEKTI
-499 VDDKPKYEVKYEDRY
+499 VDGKPKYTVNH
-514 KSVFPTD
+514 TG
-521 PNEQP
+521 Q
-526 TAEPVKDDLTFH
+526 DDLTFH

-545 LKFKKEVVGTTKDD
+545 LKFKKEVVGTTKED

-594 LFEVDDKG
+594 PFDVDAKG
-602 DYIVKS
+602 DYIVQS

-621 KPGYTID
+621 KQGYTID

-639 ADNIPELKIVN
+639 ADNVPELKIVN
-650 KYFQSKSVTFTARKK
+650 KYFQSKSITFTARKK

-682 EEGSIIDRAVND
+682 EDGSIIDRAVND
-694 QNGIIKFSPITYDQN
+694 KDGIIKFSPITYNQN

-732 TKIYKMKVKIEDS
+732 TKVYKMKVEVKDS
-745 EKGMV
+745 ENGMI
-750 LKQTTDIN
+750 LKQTSDIN
-758 PIEDPDGQMVFN
+758 MVEDPDGQMVFN
-770 NYYINLPLTGK
+770 NYYMDIPLTGRN
-781 GGILLGTVTSSII
+781 GITIGLAIGSLLVL
-794 IAVSLY
+794 VSLY
-800 YWRKKRK
+800 YLKRRK
-807 DGENN
+807 
-812 D
+812 

>member
-14 VVTSITAS
+14 VVTSIMAS

-51 GVNYKVTEDQLPGWV
+51 GVNYKVTEDQLPGWT

-148 TYTVKEVDNLDPE
+148 TYTVREVDNLDPE

-176 NENSALKAQV
+176 NENSTLKAQV

-205 VYKKVVGHD
+205 VYKRVVGHD

-225 GDKKIDTFTLKGGEY
+225 SDKKIDTFTLRGGEY

-259 PKCYVSYVYGKK
+259 PKSYVSYVYGKK
-271 RPEIKKKYQYI
+271 IPEIKTR
-282 KDYEIP
+282 YEYHLDTELP
-288 GPRAITIPEKLF
+288 MSRAATIPKKLF
-300 NKLKNIIIGESQ
+300 NKLKNIIIGQPE
-312 EKPNEWNI
+312 ETPELPLDYPNNI
-320 ADVAVPDVDGLDPNI
+320 KQSIFDPNI

-345 IEIKPKADITD
+345 IDIKPKADTATN
-356 EIVFIN
+356 VTFIN
-362 IFQCGG
+362 IYQSSD
-368 EINLVLNK
+368 EINLTLNK

-394 ELKNDYRAQRLQIKS
+394 GLKGDYKTQRLQIKS
-409 NNKDGTI
+409 NNKDGSI
-416 IFDPIK
+416 VFDPIK
-422 ISDLPGF
+422 IADLPGF
-429 LKDPSQNPNPYVKLY
+429 LDNFTGNDTSRVTLYVS
-444 IREVIPENAKVK
+444 EVRPEND
-456 NEFMETSGHS
+456 N
-466 LDRYEWKRNIIDT
+466 
-479 FNNKMTFDD
+479 FNNKMTFDG
-488 QLKSIIIEKKV
+488 QRKAITIEKTI
-499 VDDKPKYEVKYEDRY
+499 VDGKPKYTVNHT
-514 KSVFPTD
+514 S
-521 PNEQP
+521 Q
-526 TAEPVKDDLTFH
+526 DDLTFH

-545 LKFKKEVVGTTKDD
+545 LKFKKEVVGTTKED

-583 LGKKSIIETNK
+583 FGKKSIIETNK
-594 LFEVDDKG
+594 PFDVDTKG
-602 DYIVKS
+602 DYIVQS

-621 KPGYTID
+621 KQGYTID
-628 KESSVFKGQVR
+628 KENSVFKGQVR

-682 EEGSIIDRAVND
+682 EDGSIIDRAVND
-694 QNGIIKFSPITYDQN
+694 QDGIIKFSPITYNQN

-732 TKIYKMKVKIEDS
+732 TKVYKMKVEVKDS
-745 EKGMV
+745 ENGMI
-750 LKQTTDIN
+750 LKETSDVNIVK
-758 PIEDPDGQMVFN
+758 DPDGQMVFN
-770 NYYINLPLTGK
+770 NYYMDIPLTGRN
-781 GGILLGTVTSSII
+781 GITIGLAIGSLLIL
-794 IAVSLY
+794 VSLY
-800 YWRKKRK
+800 YLKRRK
-807 DGENN
+807 
-812 D
+812 

>member
-22 FGQEVNIQNGEAT
+22 FGQEVTIQNGEAT

-107 GKPEGSFKFELLENG
+107 GKHEGSFKFELLENG

-134 ISFNPIVYKSEGQH
+134 ISFNPIVYKNEGQH
-148 TYTVKEVDNLDPE
+148 TYTVREVDNLDPE
-161 IVYDTHTENVTVNVI
+161 IVYDTHTENITVNVI
-176 NENSALKAQV
+176 NENSTLKAQV

-205 VYKKVVGHD
+205 VYKRVVGYD
-214 TRENFKFELWD
+214 TGENFKFELWD
-225 GDKKIDTFTLKGGEY
+225 GDKKVDTFTLKGGEY

-271 RPEIKKKYQYI
+271 RPDIKSRYEYI
-282 KDYEIP
+282 LDAEHP
-288 GPRAITIPEKLF
+288 TTRAATIPERLF
-300 NKLKNIIIGESQ
+300 NKLKNIIIGQPEETPELPLDNPS
-312 EKPNEWNI
+312 NI
-320 ADVAVPDVDGLDPNI
+320 RQSIGEFDPNI

-345 IEIKPKADITD
+345 IDIKPKADTSTD
-356 EIVFIN
+356 VTFIN
-362 IFQCGG
+362 VYQCGG
-368 EINLVLNK
+368 EINLTLNK
-376 ELLGLDLKGG
+376 ELLGLDLKEGD
-386 EFQFELAM
+386 FQFELTM
-394 ELKNDYRAQRLQIKS
+394 VPSGKYKAQRLQIKS
-409 NNKDGTI
+409 NNKDGSI
-416 IFDPIK
+416 VFDPIK
-422 ISDLPGF
+422 VSDLPGF
-429 LKDPSQNPNPYVKLY
+429 LGTLNGNDNSSVTLYVS
-444 IREVIPENAKVK
+444 EVRPEND
-456 NEFMETSGHS
+456 N
-466 LDRYEWKRNIIDT
+466 
-479 FNNKMTFDD
+479 FNNKMTFDG
-488 QLKSIIIEKKV
+488 QRKVITIEKTI
-499 VDDKPKYEVKYEDRY
+499 VDGKPKYTVNH
-514 KSVFPTD
+514 TG
-521 PNEQP
+521 Q
-526 TAEPVKDDLTFH
+526 DDLTFH

-545 LKFKKEVVGTTKDD
+545 LKFKKEVVGTTKED

-594 LFEVDDKG
+594 PFDVDAKG
-602 DYIVKS
+602 DYIVQS

-621 KPGYTID
+621 KQGYTID

-639 ADNIPELKIVN
+639 ADNVPELKIVN
-650 KYFQSKSVTFTARKK
+650 NYFQSKSITFTARKK

-682 EEGSIIDRAVND
+682 EDGSIIDRAVND
-694 QNGIIKFSPITYDQN
+694 QDGIIKFSPITYNQN

-732 TKIYKMKVKIEDS
+732 TKVYKMKVEVKDS
-745 EKGMV
+745 ENGMI
-750 LKQTTDIN
+750 LKQTSDIN
-758 PIEDPDGQMVFN
+758 MVEDPDGQMVFN
-770 NYYINLPLTGK
+770 NYYMDIPLTGRN
-781 GGILLGTVTSSII
+781 GITIGLAIGSLLVL
-794 IAVSLY
+794 VSLY
-800 YWRKKRK
+800 YLKRRK
-807 DGENN
+807 
-812 D
+812 

>member
-22 FGQEVNIQNGEAT
+22 FGQEVTIQNGEAT

-51 GVNYKVTEDQLPGWV
+51 GVNYKVTEDQLPGWI

-122 EVIDTVDSVGGV
+122 EVIEIVESQGGV
-134 ISFNPIVYKSEGQH
+134 FSFSPIVYKNEGQH
-148 TYTVKEVDNLDPE
+148 TYTVREVDNLDPE

-176 NENSALKAQV
+176 NENSTLKAQV

-205 VYKKVVGHD
+205 VYKKVVGYD
-214 TRENFKFELWD
+214 TKENFKFELWD
-225 GDKKIDTFTLKGGEY
+225 GDKKVDTFTLKGGEY

-254 KEVDI
+254 KEVDT

-271 RPEIKKKYQYI
+271 RPDIKSRYEYI
-282 KDYEIP
+282 LDAEHP
-288 GPRAITIPEKLF
+288 TTRAATIPERLF
-300 NKLKNIIIGESQ
+300 NKLKNIIIGQPE
-312 EKPNEWNI
+312 ETPELPLDNPNNI
-320 ADVAVPDVDGLDPNI
+320 RQSIGEFDPNI

-345 IEIKPKADITD
+345 IDIKPKADTSTD
-356 EIVFIN
+356 VTFIN
-362 IFQCGG
+362 VYQCGE
-368 EINLVLNK
+368 EINLTLNK
-376 ELLGLDLKGG
+376 ELLGLDLKEGD
-386 EFQFELAM
+386 FQFELTM
-394 ELKNDYRAQRLQIKS
+394 VPSGKYKAQRLQIKS
-409 NNKDGTI
+409 NNKDGSI
-416 IFDPIK
+416 VFDPIK
-422 ISDLPGF
+422 VSDLPGF
-429 LKDPSQNPNPYVKLY
+429 LGTLNGNDNSSVTLYVS
-444 IREVIPENAKVK
+444 EVRPEND
-456 NEFMETSGHS
+456 N
-466 LDRYEWKRNIIDT
+466 
-479 FNNKMTFDD
+479 FNNKMTFDG
-488 QLKSIIIEKKV
+488 QRKVITIEKTI
-499 VDDKPKYEVKYEDRY
+499 VDGKPKYTVNH
-514 KSVFPTD
+514 TG
-521 PNEQP
+521 Q
-526 TAEPVKDDLTFH
+526 DDLTFH

-545 LKFKKEVVGTTKDD
+545 LKFKKEVVGTTKED

-594 LFEVDDKG
+594 PFDVDAKG
-602 DYIVKS
+602 DYIVQS

-621 KPGYTID
+621 KQGYTID

-650 KYFQSKSVTFTARKK
+650 NYFQSKSITFTARKK

-682 EEGSIIDRAVND
+682 EDGSIIDRAVND
-694 QNGIIKFSPITYDQN
+694 KDGIIKFSPITYNQN
-709 DIGKEFNYQIVEVN
+709 DIGKKFNYQIVEVN

-732 TKIYKMKVKIEDS
+732 TKVYKMKVEVKDS
-745 EKGMV
+745 ENGMI
-750 LKQTTDIN
+750 LKQTSDIN
-758 PIEDPDGQMVFN
+758 MVEDPDGQMLFN
-770 NYYINLPLTGK
+770 NYYMDIPLTGRN
-781 GGILLGTVTSSII
+781 GITIGLAIGSLLVL
-794 IAVSLY
+794 VSLY
-800 YWRKKRK
+800 YLKRRK
-807 DGENN
+807 
-812 D
+812 